1 MTFVTFA
8 VVLIAII
15 WFLQM
20 FFLDHYYEE
29 MKKAEIKYCDGLDEV
44 TQYCGGKLKRERCG
58 YSGIINNIQYVAER
72 CQ

>member
-1 MTFVTFA
+1 MTKYMVRKIDLNKVKTHEEY
-8 VVLIAII
+8 
-15 WFLQM
+15 W
-20 FFLDHYYEE
+20 EE
-29 MKKAEIKYCDGLDEV
+29 MKKSEIKYCDGLDEV